1 MTEDLVINKLLDR
14 LRNVITHKGNPDLIC
29 IQSRISCEAI
39 LKIIYKK
46 QFNQVPPSIT
56 FEKLKEG
63 LVKAG
68 VIPSH
73 IVSLFDAIQRLG
85 NKTAHIDENL
95 TERTASEALVVESSL
110 GNICNWFFNEYLK
123 IVFSLESIF
132 QQTENG
138 HNSIRSNYEDLIRAA
153 LADKTLEMDE
163 YEDILKAREDLNL
176 SDEAALEIERKVC
189 QELLNV
195 CINNISDI
203 LSTTDL
209 IAFKKFDDAGRQ
221 KPQWVLK
228 CFEDPR
234 VIRNLQLRNYISFYF
249 NNIELDAEVEQDQIL
264 SILGCWQGW
273 YFQYSSKTYFD
284 LVFLAKNENDFIGL
298 SIEPINPTW
307 NNKGYEDKHLLA
319 WIEGALI
326 DDILFSYTK
335 KYILER
341 SWSIKYDGVLMEMGQ
356 VFEGEWSINDLNGTF
371 SAIRSK
377 SLLPIRIFNTD
388 DLLPVIPSTYLNRL
402 KDLTSSWFVQI
413 VGKETVYG
421 VIHMIELR
429 GGSVF
434 ANLITAMAD
443 EIYVSYLEGEY
454 QENSKAKLQEL
465 SAIKGICNL
474 SVLTFNVDWTS
485 HTFNGILKD
494 DVHKMRVIKGF
505 KI

>member
-1 MTEDLVINKLLDR
+1 
-14 LRNVITHKGNPDLIC
+14 
-29 IQSRISCEAI
+29 
-39 LKIIYKK
+39 
-46 QFNQVPPSIT
+46 
-56 FEKLKEG
+56 
-63 LVKAG
+63 
-68 VIPSH
+68 
-73 IVSLFDAIQRLG
+73 
-85 NKTAHIDENL
+85 
-95 TERTASEALVVESSL
+95 
-110 GNICNWFFNEYLK
+110 
-123 IVFSLESIF
+123 
-132 QQTENG
+132 
-138 HNSIRSNYEDLIRAA
+138 
-153 LADKTLEMDE
+153 
-163 YEDILKAREDLNL
+163 
-176 SDEAALEIERKVC
+176 
-189 QELLNV
+189 
-195 CINNISDI
+195 
-203 LSTTDL
+203 
-209 IAFKKFDDAGRQ
+209 
-221 KPQWVLK
+221 
-228 CFEDPR
+228 
-234 VIRNLQLRNYISFYF
+234 
-249 NNIELDAEVEQDQIL
+249 
-264 SILGCWQGW
+264 
-273 YFQYSSKTYFD
+273 
-284 LVFLAKNENDFIGL
+284 
-298 SIEPINPTW
+298 
-307 NNKGYEDKHLLA
+307 
-319 WIEGALI
+319 
-326 DDILFSYTK
+326 
-335 KYILER
+335 
-341 SWSIKYDGVLMEMGQ
+341 MEMGQ